1 MHEPRQ
7 PRIRRGARDRGRAP
21 DVDALELGR
30 VRRAER
36 VDARDVEADV
46 AARHR
51 GGDAGLV
58 EQVSRDGRRTDL
70 AHGAGSGVG
79 SHERDDLVAAGAQRS
94 DERSAE
100 QARPSGDERAR
111 QGWLCSVG
119 CAESRLALGARVVSG
134 ASGIS
139 SATCSSSTAEARSAD
154 EKLTR

>member
-7 PRIRRGARDRGRAP
+7 PRIRCGAGDRGRAGN
-21 DVDALELGR
+21 VDALELGR
-30 VRRAER
+30 IRRAER

-46 AARHR
+46 AARHG

-58 EQVSRDGRRTDL
+58 EQISGDGRRTGR
-70 AHGAGSGVG
+70 AHGAGGVVG
-79 SHERDDLVAAGAQRS
+79 SHERDHLVAAGAQRS
-94 DERSAE
+94 DERLAE

-111 QGWLCSVG
+111 QEWLWSVG
-119 CAESRLALGARVVSG
+119 CAESRLAAPTTVVSG

-139 SATCSSSTAEARSAD
+139 SAARSASAAEARSAD